1 MENPLGYER
10 QSPRVER
17 ILMTGIELFEE
28 TGELAESSIG
38 RTLNISEGGI
48 LLEVVT
54 PFPFMAKVSL
64 NLALYNNNIK
74 INGQIVHLR
83 KNADDRIEMGV
94 TFTKIA
100 DKDKEILKMFLS

>member
-10 QSPRVER
+10 ESPRVER
-17 ILMTGIELFEE
+17 ILMTGIDRYEE

-38 RTLNISEGGI
+38 RTLNISEGGV
-48 LLEVVT
+48 LLEVVK
-54 PFPFMAKVSL
+54 PFPFMAKVAL
-64 NLALYNNNIK
+64 NLALYNNNIM

-83 KNADDRIEMGV
+83 KNADDRIEMGI

-100 DKDKEILKMFLS
+100 EKDKEILKMFLS